1 MMEKRKLGIVL
12 LFVVLTSILWIG
24 NSQYP
29 HIYLKRGF
37 RTLFVLTII
46 YFIFKCVFEEIV
58 SRRIEDAKTQYT
70 FKKTISILY
79 VAFVLL
85 AVVRIWVEETQTL
98 LVTYGL
104 VATGIAISLQDFFK
118 NFAGGIII
126 FSTGIYRIGDRIEV
140 DSTYGDVIDISI
152 LYTTL
157 LEMKKGGG
165 DQATG
170 GLTIVPN
177 GYVLS
182 KMIDNYTKD
191 NSFVWDEIEIPL
203 TYESNKEKAITKILD
218 IAKKETVD
226 MSEKAKRELLDL
238 KSKYYLAEK
247 DVEPTVYTTMG
258 EEQVTIVL
266 RYITDIKERGSVR
279 SKLTQLIFEEIHR
292 SKDLSLAVPPE
303 TIQKK

>member
-1 MMEKRKLGIVL
+1 MIEKRKIGILILLIVL
-12 LFVVLTSILWIG
+12 TGALWVG

-29 HIYLKRGF
+29 HIYIKRGF

-46 YFIFKCVFEEIV
+46 YFIFKCIFEEVV
-58 SRRIEDAKTQYT
+58 SRRIEDTKTQYT
-70 FKKTISILY
+70 FRKTISILY
-79 VAFVLL
+79 VAFLL
-85 AVVRIWVEETQTL
+85 LVIVRIWVEETQTL

-118 NFAGGIII
+118 NFAGGIIL
-126 FSTGIYRIGDRIEV
+126 FSTSIYRVGDRIEV
-140 DSTYGDVIDISI
+140 DSMYGDVIDISI

-165 DQATG
+165 NQATG

-182 KMIDNYTKD
+182 KMVDNYTKD
-191 NSFVWDEIEIPL
+191 NNFVWDEIEIPL
-203 TYESNKEKAITKILD
+203 TYESNREKAITKILN
-218 IAKKETVD
+218 IAKKETEE

-258 EEQVTIVL
+258 EERVTIVL
-266 RYITDIKERGSVR
+266 RYITDIRERGSVR
-279 SKLTQLIFEEIHR
+279 SKLTQLILEEIHR